1 MKYEGYRSGMYVR
14 LEVGSTPCEMVEN
27 FSPSS
32 PLIMGGLL
40 LGCVQVSL
48 KKHRCS
54 GIPGYSRIEIL

>member
-1 MKYEGYRSGMYVR
+1 MYVR